1 MHHLD
6 LGLFHY
12 QIDFTKKLIKEQCD
26 SSFLDEMDRRLSEIP
41 RYPGLKIFS
50 SGIQSISRLTAS
62 KYRDLM
68 KVMMFVVD
76 NLYEKN
82 AKNTKNF
89 IKNKDLV
96 ELYKKWNE
104 MYMLSRY
111 EIFKESDLEKFEVC
125 L

>member
-26 SSFLDEMDRRLSEIP
+26 SSLLDEMNHRLLEIP
-41 RYPGLKIFS
+41 RYPSFKIFS

-62 KYRDLM
+62 EYHDLM
-68 KVMMFVVD
+68 KVMIFVMD

-82 AKNTKNF
+82 IKNTKSF

-104 MYMLSRY
+104 MYMLRY
-111 EIFKESDLEKFEVC
+111 EIFKNSDLEKFKIY